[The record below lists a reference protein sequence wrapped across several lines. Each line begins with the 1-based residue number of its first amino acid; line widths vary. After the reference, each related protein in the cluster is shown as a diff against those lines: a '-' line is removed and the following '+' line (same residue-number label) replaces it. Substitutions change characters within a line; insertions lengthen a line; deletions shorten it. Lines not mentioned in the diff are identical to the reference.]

1 MPQPSHEP
9 RVRDLSSPLIALKV
23 EVLWATS
30 SSDVPVPL
38 PNYVRTAKF
47 KTCWSNCRLTQSW
60 TSILSCRRCHLWTS
74 LASMFRTG
82 FWKEFILD
90 AFRVKRGVS
99 PTMSN
104 VDGWRGGHC
113 EFKTSYTSVYRTRGS
128 FPTHLCTSPVGP
140 PVPLSA
146 PPDDFYCKDLY
157 KRQWRLKC
165 SASPTPFGTGG
176 HKTIPVCSLDI
187 KEVEDW

>member
-30 SSDVPVPL
+30 SSDIPVPL

-47 KTCWSNCRLTQSW
+47 KTCWSNCGLTQSW

-90 AFRVKRGVS
+90 AFRVAIVNSRPLTPVS
-99 PTMSN
+99 TEPEDPFLLTPATCRPPCSCSSWWLLLQGF
-104 VDGWRGGHC
+104 VQAPV
-113 EFKTSYTSVYRTRGS
+113 ETSAV
-128 FPTHLCTSPVGP
+128 P
-140 PVPLSA
+140 PQHPLGQVA
-146 PPDDFYCKDLY
+146 
-157 KRQWRLKC
+157 
-165 SASPTPFGTGG
+165 
-176 HKTIPVCSLDI
+176 TIPVCSPDI